1 MSENSRGRRRY
12 DSTGRRQQAQR
23 TRYRIIETAGALFV
37 ERGYT
42 GTTVPAIAAAAG
54 VAVET
59 VYRSAPGKAG
69 LLGAAVQAALAGG
82 AERAERP
89 VEQREGIRRVIEEPD
104 PRRQLAAY
112 AHTQPGVWS
121 RVGPLLRVLDTA
133 APSDPALQ
141 RLQAEHAE
149 QRLQGMLRFAGRL
162 TEQGRLRPGLSRQRA
177 ADIIWTLCAQANFD
191 ALVGERGWTHREYE
205 EWLADQLAA
214 ALLARDLPGT
224 PA

>member
-1 MSENSRGRRRY
+1 MSEKASARRTY
-12 DSTGRRQQAQR
+12 DATRRRQQAR
-23 TRYRIIETAGALFV
+23 LTRYRIIEAAGALFV
-37 ERGYT
+37 EHGYA

-59 VYRSAPGKAG
+59 VYRSASGKAG
-69 LLGAAVQAALAGG
+69 LLASAVQAALAGG
-82 AERAERP
+82 AERAERA

-141 RLQAEHAE
+141 RLQADLAE
-149 QRLQGMLRFAGRL
+149 QRLEGMRRFADLLDR
-162 TEQGRLRPGLSRQRA
+162 QGRLRPGLAADRA
-177 ADIIWTLCAQANFD
+177 ADMIWTLCAQANFD
-191 ALVGERGWTHREYE
+191 ALVGERGWSHRDYE
-205 EWLADQLAA
+205 VWLGDLLAA
-214 ALLARDLPGT
+214 ALLRDR
-224 PA
+224 